1 MKANVLYIYQ
11 NTSIFTVIFRV
22 KPNIMILKILD
33 RKPLRKTDDMM
44 QATSAQTLRATRT
57 YDREEF
63 A

>member
-1 MKANVLYIYQ
+1 MYCIY
-11 NTSIFTVIFRV
+11 TRIHRF
-22 KPNIMILKILD
+22 L
-33 RKPLRKTDDMM
+33 PLFFKFKTDDLM